1 MMMMMMMLWKELR
14 EIWRKHGDPI
24 RLGPI
29 LDELLLPLL
38 ICRKGS
44 YYYVYD
50 PAKDEVMRFKRKREV
65 LDLPEREAWI
75 VRRGKIE
82 KVPLYLLKKIKV

>member
-1 MMMMMMMLWKELR
+1 MLWKELR

-29 LDELLLPLL
+29 LEELLLPLL
-38 ICRKGS
+38 IYRKGS

-50 PAKDEVMRFKRKREV
+50 PARDEIMRFKRKRDV
-65 LDLPEREAWI
+65 LNLPEREVWI
-75 VRRGKIE
+75 IKDNGNEIE
-82 KVPLYLLKKIKV
+82 KVPLYLLKRIVI